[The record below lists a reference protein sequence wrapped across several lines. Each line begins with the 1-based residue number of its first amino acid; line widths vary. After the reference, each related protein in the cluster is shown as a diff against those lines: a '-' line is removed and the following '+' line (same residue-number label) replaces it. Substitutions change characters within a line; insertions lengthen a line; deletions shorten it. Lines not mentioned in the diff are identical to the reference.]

1 MAAKKQVLGRGL
13 GALLQSMETTNPEV
27 DYNNSITASIDF
39 IPLSSIETNP
49 HQPRK
54 EFDDQ
59 AIEEL
64 SQSIKQQGVIVPI
77 TVTKSSE
84 KNQYILI
91 AGERRLRA
99 SKLAGLKE
107 IPAYIRIATK
117 NEMMEMA
124 LVENIQRE
132 NLNAIEI
139 ALSLQALI
147 ESCKLTQEQ
156 MSDKIGKNRSTITNY
171 LRLLKLPAAIQIAI
185 QNNTISMGHA
195 RALINLETEE
205 QQLNIMQQIIDREL
219 SVRQVEAMVNEIKN
233 PIPTKAK
240 AKEISNKPLPEIH
253 AEFKTELSEKL
264 STQIDIKRS
273 QRGKGTITIPFSND
287 KDFQRIISII
297 EAK

>member
-13 GALLQSMETTNPEV
+13 GALLQSMETSNPEV
-27 DYNNSITASIDF
+27 DYNNSVTASIDF
-39 IPLSSIETNP
+39 IPLSSIGTNP

-77 TVTKSSE
+77 TVTKGSG
-84 KNQYILI
+84 NDYILI
-91 AGERRLRA
+91 AGERRFRA
-99 SKLAGLKE
+99 AKLAGLKE

-156 MSDKIGKNRSTITNY
+156 MSEKIGKNRSTITNY

-233 PIPTKAK
+233 PIPIKAK
-240 AKEISNKPLPEIH
+240 SKEIANKPLPEIH